1 VCTERCHIILYAD
14 VMSSVKVALVA
25 ALAAV
30 CLAACGSSA
39 KPEAGTPGAVAKSR
53 KNVDDPRKKHLT
65 CLHKEHIQVRRV
77 TIGGLPG
84 MQIGVRPT
92 GPTVQFQPT
101 PGDAQGV
108 QIAGRSQGAEVI
120 GSALLY
126 PNQASDKL
134 LSKVETCVAQGVQG

>member
-1 VCTERCHIILYAD
+1 
-14 VMSSVKVALVA
+14 MSSLKFVPVGLVA
-25 ALAAV
+25 ALAALV
-30 CLAACGSSA
+30 LSACGSSA
-39 KPEAGTPGAVAKSR
+39 KPEAGTPGAVATGHR
-53 KNVDDPRKKHLT
+53 NVDDPRKKHLT
-65 CLHKEHIQVRRV
+65 CLHQEHIPVRRV

-101 PGDAQGV
+101 PGDAQGQ

-126 PNQASDKL
+126 PNQASDNL
-134 LSKVETCVAQGVQG
+134 LSKVESCVAKGVQG